1 MAEFFSVLFTT
12 AFLSSVVR
20 VVTPVLFA
28 ATGGL
33 ISEVAG
39 VPNIVLEGAML
50 AGACAGAL
58 VTGYTGNTG
67 LGLVA
72 AIAAGTLVGLS
83 LGVMHLDLGAD
94 AIISGIGIN
103 LLVAGATVFAV
114 FSLVGEKSGTST
126 LGSHSLPVI
135 DVPLIESIPVLGP
148 VVSGQSVLTYGAFA
162 AWFAVM
168 IMLRRTRFGTHLLAC
183 GEAPDAARSVGL
195 DVRRIRYVAVA
206 MSGALS
212 GCGGA
217 FLSMGYVSYFVR
229 DMTAGRGFI
238 AVAAIFLGA
247 KKPVG
252 TLLACLLFATTEALA
267 IRLGNFDVPSQLVSA
282 IPYAA
287 TFVALGFF
295 AWRGSR
301 RRTAEVVSPSP
312 DGEIPVSVQTRG

>member
-1 MAEFFSVLFTT
+1 MGEFLGVLFSA
-12 AFLSSVVR
+12 AFLASVVR

-33 ISEVAG
+33 LSEVAG

-50 AGACAGAL
+50 AGACAGGL
-58 VTGYTGNTG
+58 VAGYTGNTG
-67 LGLVA
+67 LGLLA
-72 AIAAGTLVGLS
+72 AIAAGTLVGLA

-103 LLVAGATVFAV
+103 LLVTGATVFAV

-135 DVPLIESIPVLGP
+135 DIPLIESIPVVGR
-148 VVSGQSVLTYGAFA
+148 VVSGQSILTYAAFA
-162 AWFAVM
+162 VWFAVTV
-168 IMLRRTRFGTHLLAC
+168 MLRRTRFGTHLLAC
-183 GEAPDAARSVGL
+183 GEAPEAARSVGL
-195 DVRRIRYVAVA
+195 DVRRLRYSAVA
-206 MSGALS
+206 ISGALS

-252 TLLACLLFATTEALA
+252 TLLACLLFAATEALA

-282 IPYAA
+282 IPYAT

-295 AWRGSR
+295 AWNGSR
-301 RRTAEVVSPSP
+301 NRTSTFAEPTPEADVSLSAETP
-312 DGEIPVSVQTRG
+312 G

>member
-1 MAEFFSVLFTT
+1 MIGDLWSVVFSV
-12 AFLSSVVR
+12 AFLASVVR

-50 AGACAGAL
+50 AGACAGGLCA
-58 VTGYTGNTG
+58 GYTSNTG
-67 LGLVA
+67 LGLLA
-72 AIAAGTLVGLS
+72 AIAAGTLVGLG

-103 LLVAGATVFAV
+103 LLVAGTTVFAV
-114 FSLVGEKSGTST
+114 YSLTGDKSGSST
-126 LGSHSLPVI
+126 LGSNTLPVI
-135 DVPLIESIPVLGP
+135 DIPLVERIPVVGG
-148 VVSGQSVLTYGAFA
+148 VVSGQNVLTYAAFA
-162 AWFAVM
+162 AWLGVA
-168 IMLRRTRFGTHLLAC
+168 IMLKRARFGTHLLAA

-195 DVRRIRYVAVA
+195 DVRGLRYAAVA
-206 MSGALS
+206 ASGALS

-217 FLSMGYVSYFVR
+217 FLSMGSVSYFVR

-252 TLLACLLFATTEALA
+252 TLLACLLFASTEALA

-282 IPYAA
+282 IPYAT
-287 TFVALGFF
+287 TFVALGLF
-295 AWRGSR
+295 ARKKTRERTSVTAPATSGSSL
-301 RRTAEVVSPSP
+301 ADAS
-312 DGEIPVSVQTRG
+312 G